1 MPNKYSP
8 ACSFCGKSSAEVRK
22 LIAGPGGVY
31 ICDSC
36 VTVCGRIL
44 KKELPEPGTPPPRK
58 GQVVFQT
65 DAAETQASLKR
76 LKEMKR
82 DKSISA
88 SEFVS
93 LSRRLL
99 ADDPDGK
106 KPVKSN
112 KRRET

>member
-1 MPNKYSP
+1 MPNEYSP

-44 KKELPEPGTPPPRK
+44 KKEIPEPGTPLSRK
-58 GQVVFQT
+58 CQTVFRT
-65 DAAETQASLKR
+65 DATEAQASLKL

-88 SEFVS
+88 SEFIS

-99 ADDPDGK
+99 AADPDGK
-106 KPVKSN
+106 KPVKS
-112 KRRET
+112 KMRRET